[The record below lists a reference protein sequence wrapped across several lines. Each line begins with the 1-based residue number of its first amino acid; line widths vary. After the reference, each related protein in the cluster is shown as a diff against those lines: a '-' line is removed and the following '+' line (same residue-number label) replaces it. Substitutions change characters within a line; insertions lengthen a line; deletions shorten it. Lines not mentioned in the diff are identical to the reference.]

1 MTSFKTTDLYDEHLE
16 TLQVVAPIFRDFGG
30 KPKFSGK
37 IVTLKAV
44 DDNTFLKASF
54 EQDGRGKVLVVDAS
68 ASMHC
73 AMMGDVM
80 ADLGASNGW
89 EGVIINGCI
98 RDSADVAKV
107 HLGVKAL
114 GVIPR
119 KTIKRQQGIL
129 GVPLYFANVHFNHGA
144 FVYADEDGI
153 LVAEQSLLGEPFEK

>member
-16 TLQVVAPIFRDFGG
+16 NLQVAAPIFRDFGG
-30 KPKFSGK
+30 KTRFSGQ

-44 DDNTFLKASF
+44 DDNSFLKTSF
-54 EQDGRGKVLVVDAS
+54 EQDGTGKVLVVDAS

-80 ADLGASNGW
+80 AALGASNGW

-98 RDSADVAKV
+98 RDSAEVAKV
-107 HLGVKAL
+107 ALGVKAL

-119 KTIKRQQGIL
+119 KTIKRQQGVL
-129 GVPLYFANVHFNHGA
+129 GVPLYFAHAHFKQGA
-144 FVYADEDGI
+144 FICRQTGRI
-153 LVAEQSLLGEPFEK
+153 F